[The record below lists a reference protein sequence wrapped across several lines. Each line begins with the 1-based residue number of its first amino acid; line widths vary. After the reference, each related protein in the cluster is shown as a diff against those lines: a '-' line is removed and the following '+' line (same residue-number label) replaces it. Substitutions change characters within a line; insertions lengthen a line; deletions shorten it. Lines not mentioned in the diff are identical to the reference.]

1 MLPDVLLVLD
11 PLTVKIEPR
20 ESNRVI
26 LVPGCSAVVQQGK
39 YLDGTMALTSTGG
52 LPTRTC

>member
-20 ESNRVI
+20 ESNRVM
-26 LVPGCSAVVQQGK
+26 LVPRCSAVVQQGK

>member
-52 LPTRTC
+52 LPASTC